1 MAIESDVGLVLSV
14 GDFDGVSFMSALAL
28 MLGVFVASWM
38 EPVPTA
44 AEARDNYDVITDVVY
59 GHKNGMALTL
69 DVFTPKSKRNAAG
82 VVYIVSGGWISRWL
96 PPERTVRRVQ
106 GLVDAGFTVF
116 AVRHGSSPKY
126 NIPEIVEDVRLAVRF
141 IRVRAG
147 EYGVDRDR
155 IGAFGRSAGGHLALL
170 LGTTA
175 DNGDASANDVVQ
187 ATSDRVAAVVAY
199 FPPVDIRPI
208 NRDPTTVSE
217 FDFLAK
223 QFPALVFDPT
233 RAEAVS
239 PVAHVT
245 SDDAPALLIHGSS
258 DFIVPI
264 SNSKR
269 ILTEFKEQGVPSQ
282 LLVIKNAGH
291 GFRGD
296 DAVRARK
303 AAVVWFR
310 KYLLRKKDTPGG

>member
-1 MAIESDVGLVLSV
+1 
-14 GDFDGVSFMSALAL
+14 MSALTLVLA
-28 MLGVFVASWM
+28 VFAASWM
-38 EPVPTA
+38 DPMPVA
-44 AEARDNYDVITDVVY
+44 AGVADGYDVVADVVY

-69 DVFTPKSKRNAAG
+69 DVFTPKGERNAAG
-82 VVYIVSGGWISRWL
+82 VIYIVSGGWISRWL
-96 PPERTVRRVQ
+96 PPERTVRRIR
-106 GLVDAGFTVF
+106 GLVAAGFTVF

-141 IRVRAG
+141 VRVHAG
-147 EYGVDRDR
+147 EYGVDGDR
-155 IGAFGRSAGGHLALL
+155 IGVFGRSAGGHLALL

-175 DNGDASANDVVQ
+175 DNGDASASDKVL

-208 NRDPTTVSE
+208 NRDPAKVGE

-245 SDDAPALLIHGSS
+245 PDDAPTLLVHGTS

-264 SNSKR
+264 SNSER
-269 ILTEFKEQGVPSQ
+269 ILTEFKKQGVPSQ
-282 LLVIKNAGH
+282 LVVIPDAGH

-303 AAVVWFR
+303 ATVAWFR
-310 KYLLRKKDTPGG
+310 KYLGRKKGDSSD